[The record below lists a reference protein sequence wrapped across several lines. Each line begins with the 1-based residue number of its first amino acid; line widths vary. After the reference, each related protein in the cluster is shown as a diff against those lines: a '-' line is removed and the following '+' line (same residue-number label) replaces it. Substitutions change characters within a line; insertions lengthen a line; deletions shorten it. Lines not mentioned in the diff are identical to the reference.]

1 MALPTLFA
9 PTAANPFE
17 AKGEPQSVTAEQFTL
32 TLPAGTVAGTNCGL
46 IRFQRGFTPLS
57 MAIVATD
64 MDTATTLVLD
74 VGYMYDN
81 NAASGADV
89 LNAFVNDSTIGQSAG
104 SLVWPT
110 AGGLLTGT
118 SFTAA
123 GDGYISLTTAGENIE
138 VAGTVTG
145 IITYTYNVA

>member
-17 AKGEPQSVTAEQFTL
+17 AKSEPQGIIAEQFTL
-32 TLPAGTVAGTNCGL
+32 TLPAGTALNTTAGL
-46 IRFQRGFTPLS
+46 VRFQRGFTPLS

-74 VGYMYDN
+74 IGYTYDN
-81 NAASGADV
+81 NATSGADV
-89 LNAFVNDSTIGQSAG
+89 LNAFVNDSTIGQAAG

-123 GDGYISLTTAGENIE
+123 GDGYITLTNQGEAIE